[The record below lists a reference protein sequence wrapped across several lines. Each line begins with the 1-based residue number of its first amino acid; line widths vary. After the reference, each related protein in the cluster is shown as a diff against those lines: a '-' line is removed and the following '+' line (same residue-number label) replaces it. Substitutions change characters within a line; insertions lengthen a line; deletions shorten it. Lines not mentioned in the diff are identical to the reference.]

1 MRDNLALF
9 RKQFNWRMLLVR
21 FLLYAILILLVSALS
36 PGIFFVNRTL
46 VSWILVAA
54 VFGLLL
60 TVARPIIH
68 VVTLPLM
75 FVSYGLVFIVV
86 NAFLLWLLARLMP
99 LRFEVEGLWG
109 ALFGG
114 LIIALLGG
122 LLESLFGLNRP
133 IVPDSEAELR
143 ARIRAQD
150 RRVIYTLLTQK
161 RPVGEPLPQYPEP
174 ALAAEALPAESAA
187 PAKETPA

>member
-1 MRDNLALF
+1 
-9 RKQFNWRMLLVR
+9 
-21 FLLYAILILLVSALS
+21 
-36 PGIFFVNRTL
+36 
-46 VSWILVAA
+46 
-54 VFGLLL
+54 
-60 TVARPIIH
+60 
-68 VVTLPLM
+68 
-75 FVSYGLVFIVV
+75 
-86 NAFLLWLLARLMP
+86 MP

-161 RPVGEPLPQYPEP
+161 RPVGEPLPQYAEP
-174 ALAAEALPAESAA
+174 ALAAEALPAESAP